1 MLPLLLLLPLL
12 WGGSLQEAPGY
23 ELQVQRSVTVQEGL
37 CVSVPC
43 SFSYPK
49 PFWGSSSQVYIFWF
63 RDGDHNYIDDPVAT
77 NHPQRPVKTEAQGRF
92 HISSDLRTPNCS
104 LSIRDARR
112 GDSGSYFFRVET
124 GGDVRY
130 TYAETKLHL
139 HVTALTEKPHV
150 HVPASLESGCPT
162 QLTCSLPGSCPGGR
176 PLSFSWA
183 GEALGSR
190 DPRTLRSPLLTFTP
204 RPQDHDTSLT
214 CRVNLQ
220 GARVTT
226 ERTVQ
231 LNVSY
236 AVQNLTVRAFL
247 GNSTG
252 SQILKSGSTL
262 SIMEGLALRLLCQV
276 DSNSCANL
284 SWFQGSPAENAI
296 PISTNNSLELPQV
309 QPEHEGLFTCLAQ
322 NPLGSLQ
329 GSVNL
334 SVYYPAQLFGPS
346 CSWEAGGL
354 RCSCS
359 SRARPAPSLR
369 WRLGERLLAGNSSG
383 NSSHASFTVT
393 SSSAGPWANSSL
405 SLHGELGSD
414 LRLSCEARNVHRTH
428 NVTFLLLPGKAAWEG
443 GVVSTALA
451 GAGAIALLGLCLC
464 LLVLGI
470 VKICRKPAAG
480 RPEGAEDEDP
490 VMGSVTWD
498 SRQKAPKPDGPQ
510 EQDSP
515 ADAAP
520 LPQQPQELHYASLS
534 FHGMKPR
541 EPQEQEATRATEYS
555 EIKKSK

>member
-1 MLPLLLLLPLL
+1 MLPLLLLPLL
-12 WGGSLQEAPGY
+12 WGGSLQKLPGY
-23 ELQVQRSVTVQEGL
+23 ELQVQQSVTVQEGL

-43 SFSYPK
+43 SFSYPT
-49 PFWGSSSQVYIFWF
+49 PSWGSSSPVYIFWF
-63 RDGDHNYIDDPVAT
+63 RNVDNIYYDDPVAT

-92 HISSDLRTPNCS
+92 HVSSDLRTPNCS

-112 GDSGSYFFRVET
+112 GDTGWYFFRVDT

-130 TYAETKLHL
+130 SYTERKLNVR
-139 HVTALTEKPHV
+139 VTALTEKPHV
-150 HVPASLESGCPT
+150 HFPAPLESGRPT
-162 QLTCSLPGSCPGGR
+162 QLTCSLPGSCPEGR

-190 DPRTLRSPLLTFTP
+190 DPGTLRSPLLTFTP
-204 RPQDHDTSLT
+204 RPQDHGTSLT

-236 AVQNLTVRAFL
+236 APENLTISVSAWNR
-247 GNSTG
+247 TG
-252 SQILKSGSTL
+252 SQILQNGSTF
-262 SIMEGLALRLLCQV
+262 SIMEGQTLRLLCRV
-276 DSNSCANL
+276 DSNPCANL
-284 SWFQGSPAENAI
+284 SWFQGSSAKNAS
-296 PISTNNSLELPQV
+296 PISKTNILELPQV
-309 QPEHEGLFTCLAQ
+309 QPEHEGVFTCLAR

-329 GSVNL
+329 GSINL

-346 CSWEAGGL
+346 CSWEARGL

-359 SRARPAPSLR
+359 SRAWPAPSLR
-369 WRLGERLLAGNSSG
+369 WRLGERLLEGNSSG
-383 NSSHASFTVT
+383 NSNHASFTIT

-405 SLHGELGSD
+405 SLRGELGSD
-414 LRLSCEARNVHRTH
+414 LRLSCEAWNVHRTH
-428 NVTFLLLPGKAAWEG
+428 NVTVLLLPGKSAWEG
-443 GVVSTALA
+443 GVVSAALA
-451 GAGAIALLGLCLC
+451 GAGAMALLGLCLC
-464 LLVLGI
+464 LIVFGI
-470 VKICRKPAAG
+470 VKIYRKPAAG

-510 EQDSP
+510 EQDPP

-541 EPQEQEATRATEYS
+541 EPQDQEATGATEYS